1 LTKTAPRQAADT
13 SVNRGRALAVTLGY
27 AAIVVLAWGS
37 NYPLMKRA
45 IADMP
50 PLTFTI
56 LRLWGAAAVIA
67 VLIRARG
74 DGPLCP
80 PREER
85 AALAGVGLLQFGSV
99 LGLTSIAL
107 QYLPAGRTVTVVYS
121 MPVWAALAAMLL
133 GHGKP
138 TRRHAIALAL
148 GLAGLL
154 LFLNPAVVDWRA
166 RGVAAGMAMVLG
178 AAVCW
183 GIGAAC
189 YRGRQWRASML
200 CQTFWQLLAAAVL
213 LTPCAWWFDTGQPV
227 RPGAMLFT
235 IIAWNWVVPTALAL
249 WAWTKLLSRV
259 DPAVAGQLLALT
271 PLVGIGCSALMFNE
285 SLPPAFALCAL
296 LIAAASC
303 IVLWTPSSARRAGG
317 GGAAQGGA

>member
-1 LTKTAPRQAADT
+1 MNAPRGAAPT
-13 SVNRGRALAVTLGY
+13 PVSRGRALAVTLGY

-50 PLTFTI
+50 PLAFTVV
-56 LRLWGAAAVIA
+56 RLWGAAAVIA
-67 VLIRARG
+67 LLIRARR

-80 PREER
+80 PRGER

-138 TRRHAIALAL
+138 TPRHAIALAL

-154 LFLNPAVVDWRA
+154 LFLDPAVVDWRA
-166 RGVAAGMAMVLG
+166 PGVAGGMAMVL
-178 AAVCW
+178 AAAIFW

-189 YRGRQWRASML
+189 YRGRRWQASML
-200 CQTFWQLLAAAVL
+200 CQTFWQLLAAAVV
-213 LTPCAWWFDTGQPV
+213 LTPCALWFDTGQPV
-227 RPGAMLFT
+227 RPGIVLFT

-271 PLVGIGCSALMFNE
+271 PLVGIACSALMFKE
-285 SLPPAFALCAL
+285 SLPAPFALCAV
-296 LIAAASC
+296 LIATASC
-303 IVLWTPSSARRAGG
+303 IVLGTAPSARH
-317 GGAAQGGA
+317 GGAERGGKGRA